1 MLSIPHL
8 VVIFLVALVIFGPQ
22 KLPELAR
29 NLGRIVGEFRRA
41 TNDLRGTFEE
51 HMRELE
57 REAQMID
64 QKKRDLMRVQAEV
77 NSTLEEAKAVQA
89 TTAAQAAAVTQH
101 DSNLPPALPAGAS
114 LADTFPVEDFD
125 PLLANTGASEN
136 TIHNPNKGH
145 NPDESYNPNKS
156 EVPTASLPDAGVSQ
170 QEHAPAEDGQPA
182 AAAENAVPAIPG
194 TVPSKRPNDVPQ
206 NNQLTSKPAEDPAQD
221 DVHVS

>member
-89 TTAAQAAAVTQH
+89 TTAARAAAATQH

-125 PLLANTGASEN
+125 PLAAGIGASEN
-136 TIHNPNKGH
+136 TIHNLDKGH
-145 NPDESYNPNKS
+145 NPDEGDAPK
-156 EVPTASLPDAGVSQ
+156 ASSPGTGASQ
-170 QEHAPAEDGQPA
+170 QEHAPAENGQPPA
-182 AAAENAVPAIPG
+182 VAENAAPAIPG

>member
-57 REAQMID
+57 RETQMID

-89 TTAAQAAAVTQH
+89 TTAAQVAAATQH

-114 LADTFPVEDFD
+114 LADTFPIEDFD
-125 PLLANTGASEN
+125 PLLADTGASEN
-136 TIHNPNKGH
+136 TIHNPDKGR
-145 NPDESYNPNKS
+145 NLNEGQNPNKGN
-156 EVPTASLPDAGVSQ
+156 VPEASLSKTSASQ
-170 QEHAPAEDGQPA
+170 QEHAPAENGQPPTV
-182 AAAENAVPAIPG
+182 AENAVPAIPG